1 MPNDRYKTAQIVH
14 ACVVT
19 QPRVELRPSKR
30 AGLVDGAWV
39 VSNNQMS
46 TTFLNAAET
55 RKADSPVPVGD
66 GSANP
71 RQKITELSEKVVD
84 SNPYSRLMCGL
95 RQPTSRSLS
104 GC

>member
-1 MPNDRYKTAQIVH
+1 
-14 ACVVT
+14 
-19 QPRVELRPSKR
+19 
-30 AGLVDGAWV
+30 
-39 VSNNQMS
+39 MS

-84 SNPYSRLMCGL
+84 SNPYSRLMCAH
-95 RQPTSRSLS
+95 RSPPLS
-104 GC
+104 CERAFTPRAHPLTPHARVHAAPIYSQGA